1 MTNRADRD
9 TDALRR
15 MTVGQ
20 LQVRYAELFGEQP
33 RSRHK
38 EHLVR
43 RIAWRL
49 QALRE
54 GDLSERTR
62 RRAAELAQDAD
73 LRLRAPRKVQAQAK
87 VPSPARIAA
96 SDKRLPMPGTILV
109 RQYAG
114 QTLQVQ
120 VLERGFE
127 YDGQF
132 YKSLTA
138 VAKRIT
144 GKHWNGY
151 HFFFGPSKQ
160 RGIP

>member
-1 MTNRADRD
+1 MTNHADRD
-9 TDALRR
+9 TAALRR

-20 LQVRYAELFGEQP
+20 LQARFVELFGEPP

-43 RIAWRL
+43 RVAWRL

-54 GDLSERTR
+54 GDLTERAR

-73 LRLRAPRKVQAQAK
+73 LRLKPRREKSNVTVSTAAK
-87 VPSPARIAA
+87 TAAR
-96 SDKRLPMPGTILV
+96 DERLPIPGTILV

-138 VAKRIT
+138 VAKQIT

>member
-1 MTNRADRD
+1 MTKDADCQVAAMRQ
-9 TDALRR
+9 
-15 MTVGQ
+15 MSGGE
-20 LQVRYAELFGEQP
+20 LQVRFKELFGEP
-33 RSRHK
+33 SRSRHK

-49 QALRE
+49 QAQRE
-54 GDLSERTR
+54 GDLTERTR
-62 RRAAELAQDAD
+62 HRAAELARDAD
-73 LRLRAPRKVQAQAK
+73 LRLGAPRRTKTKAV
-87 VPSPARIAA
+87 VPAPARLAA
-96 SDKRLPMPGTILV
+96 PDKRLPMPGTILV

-127 YDGQF
+127 YDGQV

-144 GKHWNGY
+144 GRHWNGY
-151 HFFFGPSKQ
+151 HFFGLCKK
-160 RGIP
+160 GTIV

>member
-1 MTNRADRD
+1 MRQ
-9 TDALRR
+9 L
-15 MTVGQ
+15 TVGE
-20 LQVRYAELFGEQP
+20 LKTLFIEVFAEPP
-33 RSRHK
+33 RTRHK

-49 QALRE
+49 QAQRE
-54 GDLSERTR
+54 GDLSERAR
-62 RRAAELAQDAD
+62 HRAAELAREAD
-73 LRLRAPRKVQAQAK
+73 LRLGPPRKTKAK
-87 VPSPARIAA
+87 AVISTPTQLAA
-96 SDKRLPMPGTILV
+96 PDKRLPMPGTILV
-109 RQYAG
+109 RQYVG

-127 YDGQF
+127 YDGQI

-151 HFFFGPSKQ
+151 HFFGLNKQ
-160 RGIP
+160 GAIV

>member
-1 MTNRADRD
+1 MTKNADCDIVAMRQ
-9 TDALRR
+9 L
-15 MTVGQ
+15 TVG
-20 LQVRYAELFGEQP
+20 ELRNQFIEVFGEPP
-33 RSRHK
+33 RTRHK
-38 EHLVR
+38 AHLVR

-49 QALRE
+49 QAQRE
-54 GDLSERTR
+54 GDLSERAR
-62 RRAAELAQDAD
+62 HRAAELAREED
-73 LRLRAPRKVQAQAK
+73 LRLSPPRKAK
-87 VPSPARIAA
+87 VKAVVHTPTRLAA
-96 SDKRLPMPGTILV
+96 ADKRLPMPGTILV

-127 YDGQF
+127 YDGQI

-151 HFFFGPSKQ
+151 HFFGLNKQ
-160 RGIP
+160 GATL

>member
-1 MTNRADRD
+1 MSIAIECELSRMRHMALGELRARF
-9 TDALRR
+9 
-15 MTVGQ
+15 V
-20 LQVRYAELFGEQP
+20 ELFGEPP

-49 QALRE
+49 QALTE
-54 GDLSERTR
+54 GDLSQRAR
-62 RRAAELAQDAD
+62 RRAAELASDAD
-73 LRLRAPRKVQAQAK
+73 LRLGPLREKSKATVSTAAK
-87 VPSPARIAA
+87 TAAR
-96 SDKRLPMPGTILV
+96 DERLPMPGTILV

-114 QTLQVQ
+114 RMLQVQ

-127 YDGQF
+127 YDGQI

-138 VAKRIT
+138 VAKAVT

>member
-1 MTNRADRD
+1 MTKNADCELAAMRQ
-9 TDALRR
+9 L
-15 MTVGQ
+15 TVPE
-20 LQVRYAELFGEQP
+20 LQNQFIEVFGEPP
-33 RSRHK
+33 RTRHK

-49 QALRE
+49 QVQRE
-54 GDLSERTR
+54 GDLSERAR
-62 RRAAELAQDAD
+62 RRAAELAREAD
-73 LRLRAPRKVQAQAK
+73 LRLSPPRKTKAA
-87 VPSPARIAA
+87 IATPPGLTA
-96 SDKRLPMPGTILV
+96 ADNRLPMPGTILV

-127 YDGQF
+127 YDGQIF
-132 YKSLTA
+132 KSLTA

-151 HFFFGPSKQ
+151 HFFGLNKQ
-160 RGIP
+160 GAIV

>member
-1 MTNRADRD
+1 MIINTDREV
-9 TDALRR
+9 TAMRQL
-15 MTVGQ
+15 TVG
-20 LQVRYAELFGEQP
+20 ELRTQYIEVFGEPP
-33 RSRHK
+33 RTRHK
-38 EHLVR
+38 AHLVR

-49 QALRE
+49 QAQRD
-54 GDLSERTR
+54 GDLSERAR
-62 RRAAELAQDAD
+62 RRATELAREED
-73 LRLRAPRKVQAQAK
+73 LRLSPPQKAK
-87 VPSPARIAA
+87 AKAVVPTPTQFAA
-96 SDKRLPMPGTILV
+96 ADKRLPMPGTILV

-127 YDGQF
+127 YDSQI

-151 HFFFGPSKQ
+151 HFFGLNKQ
-160 RGIP
+160 GATL

>member
-1 MTNRADRD
+1 MTNHADRD
-9 TDALRR
+9 TAALRQ

-20 LQVRYAELFGEQP
+20 LLARYVELFGEQP

-54 GDLSERTR
+54 GDLTERAR

-73 LRLRAPRKVQAQAK
+73 LRLVAPRKVQARAK
-87 VPSPARIAA
+87 IPSPARLAA
-96 SDKRLPMPGTILV
+96 PDKRLPMPGTILV

-127 YDGQF
+127 YDGHF
-132 YKSLTA
+132 YQSLTA
-138 VAKRIT
+138 VAKQIT

>member
-1 MTNRADRD
+1 MT
-9 TDALRR
+9 TDADCVVAAMRQLSVGELRR
-15 MTVGQ
+15 RFM
-20 LQVRYAELFGEQP
+20 ELFGETS
-33 RSRHK
+33 RTRHK

-49 QALRE
+49 QAQRE
-54 GDLSERTR
+54 GDLTERAR
-62 RRAAELAQDAD
+62 HRAAELARDAD
-73 LRLRAPRKVQAQAK
+73 LRLGLPRRAK
-87 VPSPARIAA
+87 VKAMIPTPARLAA
-96 SDKRLPMPGTILV
+96 ADKRLPMPGTILV

-127 YDGQF
+127 YDGRL

-144 GKHWNGY
+144 GRHWNGY
-151 HFFFGPSKQ
+151 HFFGLSKK
-160 RGIP
+160 GTIV